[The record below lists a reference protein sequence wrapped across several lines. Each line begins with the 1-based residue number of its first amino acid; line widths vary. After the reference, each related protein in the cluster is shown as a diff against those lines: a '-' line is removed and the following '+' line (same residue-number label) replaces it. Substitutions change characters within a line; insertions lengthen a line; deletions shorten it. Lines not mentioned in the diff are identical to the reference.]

1 MNPTE
6 IIMIREEVSH
16 PNLAGLSNKIA
27 AVSDSLVDEKSI
39 PTSRSRGSENLASK
53 SVDIFPPYFV
63 VKLMLWIYIFMD
75 FVHPIMHLNRKC
87 LRG

>member
-1 MNPTE
+1 
-6 IIMIREEVSH
+6 MIGEEVSH

-27 AVSDSLVDEKSI
+27 AIFESPVEEKSI
-39 PTSRSRGSENLASK
+39 LTSHPRGSENLASK